1 MPKQD
6 KDINTSK
13 EIQDKQ
19 DNKNHKWTVWNQGPK
34 DAKETKRKFKQTTPG
49 QVRDYKH
56 FVNQRRFVKYE
67 QVESVQQE
75 DAPVNSVAGGGVDMA
90 PNAKGTKV
98 FMKKY
103 RVDGRTKEYREANRR
118 IKERQERIAQ
128 KQVQAKL
135 DMFGVH
141 ANPFTEETENK
152 KYLETKPGSIEDAVL
167 GALNPNNERET
178 LTLPKKEEEVDE
190 ALGHAGWAGL
200 GNMPKTDPK
209 TGKYVTGKSKIKRVP
224 YPKDHPLHR
233 KPKKEEVEEGFGKL
247 KDASKNLTKMHK
259 AMGIKKDKTT
269 TKKTAQGGTV
279 QTTTYKKANEE
290 VEQIDEILPAVGAL
304 ALRAAPYIARGAKA
318 LGKKMLSNPGKTAA
332 AGTAAA
338 MTTDAGRK
346 AAGAVVKKVATSGL
360 AKKVA
365 TGAAAVGGA
374 YAAKKML
381 DKKKEK
387 KKEVEEGIAS
397 TVGLGLA
404 GGAAMA
410 AGDMAARK
418 LVQKYKERKATK
430 TKKEDVEVEEAKKSG
445 YLEPDMKKRQANN
458 EKARKDMKK
467 MGTPMKNPHLEQT
480 EIDELSNTTM
490 SSYAQKASAS
500 QSDAE
505 KKQDYKTADK
515 RISGKLRA
523 TRRQFSNDTNRIL
536 KGLKKESKETE
547 NGERDAGSDK
557 YTNYTKEMTPGQ
569 GITNP
574 DAKKADVRKKKEQA
588 AQQQQLNVD
597 ENMKKYLK
605 TKPMSLESAVLEAL
619 MGEKHNP
626 DHYNKQTTTQVGSK
640 QKIKPSYNTKTHKMV
655 TKPGGGVSVVPKSTP
670 GTAAESTQV
679 KHEKGDKHDEVPEKR
694 AGESDKDHKERTAG
708 RVSFKQ
714 HRRSLD
720 DVNPD
725 ELKGKHKDRDD
736 KDIDNDGD
744 VDGSDKFLHRRR
756 QAIASKQ
763 SKQKKESVEEARGAP
778 TPKNIQG
785 PVRRY
790 ESPLDSPKAKAAREK
805 LQKVLR
811 GVKKKDP
818 DHPAVQNVKE
828 EEVNIDELSK
838 KTLGSYVK
846 KASVDKSNATLDLGI
861 SQGPKQTRADVTKHA
876 GKAIKRQKGIDK
888 AVDKLS
894 KESVD
899 YASIDE
905 YQFDALIE
913 NATPEQL
920 DEIIG
925 ALKKVGG
932 VAKKVGGAAV
942 GGVKKVAN
950 RFSVAGRAD
959 AADNRLAKAK
969 KKVADRERLNKA
981 KAGLAALK
989 KKPVASQSS
998 SPTQATQEEV
1008 ELTPSEM
1015 FEQLVTE
1022 KHKASKGRLRSPEG
1036 KPSDMK
1042 WKYKFSPA
1050 GRETP
1055 SPRTKAD
1062 SRERA
1067 RSGQTIGSIGS
1078 NATGTTGTGP
1088 RKNQGTSGKSGAN
1101 TDRPDWYQS
1110 SQKGS
1115 EHKTSRGV
1123 KTKGVKQTSN
1133 KIKPGVKPKG
1143 KLPEQAIEV
1152 DETHA
1157 PGHKPRQLKDPKKE
1171 KMVSTKSGTKVVNKN
1186 DPKYRNAPEHE
1197 AYQPTKTPDTIMG
1210 VKVKK
1215 IPAVKRSLKDRAR
1228 AQGVVRDTSSK
1239 KTHSEDV

>member
-13 EIQDKQ
+13 EIQNKQ
-19 DNKNHKWTVWNQGPK
+19 DNKNHKWTIWNQGPK
-34 DAKETKRKFKQTTPG
+34 ETKETKRKFKQTTPG

-209 TGKYVTGKSKIKRVP
+209 TGKYVTGNSKIKRVP

-247 KDASKNLTKMHK
+247 KDASKNLAKMHK

-290 VEQIDEILPAVGAL
+290 
-304 ALRAAPYIARGAKA
+304 
-318 LGKKMLSNPGKTAA
+318 
-332 AGTAAA
+332 
-338 MTTDAGRK
+338 
-346 AAGAVVKKVATSGL
+346 
-360 AKKVA
+360 
-365 TGAAAVGGA
+365 
-374 YAAKKML
+374 
-381 DKKKEK
+381 
-387 KKEVEEGIAS
+387 
-397 TVGLGLA
+397 
-404 GGAAMA
+404 
-410 AGDMAARK
+410 
-418 LVQKYKERKATK
+418 
-430 TKKEDVEVEEAKKSG
+430 KKSG

-467 MGTPMKNPHLEQT
+467 MGTPMKNPHLEEVEVEALDLKKIRAQRRAKAAGRMKDVEKVFNKKT
-480 EIDELSNTTM
+480 KPSRDDKIYPRQDAPSRGYFEEVEIDELSNKTM
-490 SSYAQKASAS
+490 SSYTQKASAS
-500 QSDAE
+500 QADAE

-569 GITNP
+569 GITND
-574 DAKKADVRKKKEQA
+574 DAKKADVKKKKEQA

-597 ENMKKYLK
+597 EDMKKYLN
-605 TKPMSLESAVLEAL
+605 TKSGSIEEAVFKAL
-619 MGEKHNP
+619 MPEAF
-626 DHYNKQTTTQVGSK
+626 TT
-640 QKIKPSYNTKTHKMV
+640 
-655 TKPGGGVSVVPKSTP
+655 
-670 GTAAESTQV
+670 
-679 KHEKGDKHDEVPEKR
+679 KHEKGDKHDEVPERK
-694 AGESDKDHKERTAG
+694 AGESEKDHADRKAG
-708 RVSFKQ
+708 RVSFKA

-720 DVNPD
+720 AVDPE
-725 ELKGKHKDRDD
+725 ELKGKHADRDD

-744 VDGSDKFLHRRR
+744 VDGSDRYLHRRR
-756 QAIASKQ
+756 QAIASRRK
-763 SKQKKESVEEARGAP
+763 KDEQKEEVEEVYKYKARGAP
-778 TPKNIQG
+778 SPKYIQG
-785 PVRRY
+785 PARRY
-790 ESPLDSPKAKAAREK
+790 DSPLDSPKAIAAREK
-805 LQKVLR
+805 LRRVMR
-811 GVKKKDP
+811 GIKKKDP

-894 KESVD
+894 KE
-899 YASIDE
+899 
-905 YQFDALIE
+905 
-913 NATPEQL
+913 
-920 DEIIG
+920 
-925 ALKKVGG
+925 
-932 VAKKVGGAAV
+932 
-942 GGVKKVAN
+942 
-950 RFSVAGRAD
+950 
-959 AADNRLAKAK
+959 
-969 KKVADRERLNKA
+969 
-981 KAGLAALK
+981 
-989 KKPVASQSS
+989 
-998 SPTQATQEEV
+998 EV

-1015 FEQLVTE
+1015 FENLVAAKRNQL
-1022 KHKASKGRLRSPEG
+1022 
-1036 KPSDMK
+1036 
-1042 WKYKFSPA
+1042 
-1050 GRETP
+1050 
-1055 SPRTKAD
+1055 
-1062 SRERA
+1062 
-1067 RSGQTIGSIGS
+1067 
-1078 NATGTTGTGP
+1078 
-1088 RKNQGTSGKSGAN
+1088 
-1101 TDRPDWYQS
+1101 
-1110 SQKGS
+1110 
-1115 EHKTSRGV
+1115 
-1123 KTKGVKQTSN
+1123 
-1133 KIKPGVKPKG
+1133 
-1143 KLPEQAIEV
+1143 
-1152 DETHA
+1152 
-1157 PGHKPRQLKDPKKE
+1157 PRQLKDPKKE

-1215 IPAVKRSLKDRAR
+1215 IPAVKRSFKDRAR
-1228 AQGVVRDTSSK
+1228 AQGVVRDTSGK